1 MKLNSK
7 AFGNAL
13 AIAAAGL
20 YVFCAV
26 LAIGAPGLL
35 LGIYGPWFH
44 RMDVSRMWMNT
55 APGLVPTIWG
65 GITMTAI
72 SWIFGYALA
81 ETYNRFLKGK

>member
-13 AIAAAGL
+13 AVAAGVL
-20 YVFCAV
+20 YVFCAT
-26 LAIGAPGLL
+26 LAVALPNLL

-55 APGLVPTIWG
+55 APGLGMVLWG
-65 GITMTAI
+65 LVTMTAV
-72 SWIFGYALA
+72 SWIFGYILA
-81 ETYNRFLKGK
+81 EAYNKFVKGK